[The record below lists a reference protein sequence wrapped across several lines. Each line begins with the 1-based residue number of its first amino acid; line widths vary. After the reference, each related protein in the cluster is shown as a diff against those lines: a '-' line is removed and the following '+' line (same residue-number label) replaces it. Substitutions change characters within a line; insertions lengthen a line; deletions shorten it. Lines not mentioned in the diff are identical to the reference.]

1 MELVLT
7 VNGTV
12 WEISA
17 RPTARLIDVLRDQ
30 MGLTGTK
37 EGCGEGECGACT
49 VIVDGKAVN
58 SCVMLAVQALGKD
71 VLTVEGLAASG
82 ELDTLQQKFVEQGA
96 VQCGFCTPGM
106 LMSAK
111 ALLMANPLPSDQD
124 IRTALA
130 GNLCRCTGYK
140 TIVAAVRAASGQET
154 AAMEVP
160 AEKEELLADLSVPG
174 LAAPRPDADA
184 EAGSPFGP
192 APGPP
197 PREGGE

>member
-1 MELVLT
+1 MELLLT

-58 SCVMLAVQALGKD
+58 SCVMLAVQALGKE

-174 LAAPRPDADA
+174 LAAPQPDADGA
-184 EAGSPFGP
+184 GP
-192 APGPP
+192 APAPW

>member
-1 MELVLT
+1 MELLLK
-7 VNGTV
+7 VNGIV

-174 LAAPRPDADA
+174 LAAPQPDADA
-184 EAGSPFGP
+184 AGP
-192 APGPP
+192 APASRPP
-197 PREGGE
+197 ERGE